1 MTITISDL
9 INLMKKAKILD
20 SERLNI
26 VELIEVIE
34 KYHAKDAGHKLSEKL
49 NEQNFR
55 SYLRANPRALKI
67 NAEI

>member
-49 NEQNFR
+49 NE
-55 SYLRANPRALKI
+55 
-67 NAEI
+67 